1 MVWSSRYYRIR
12 RECVKL
18 LTIPMA
24 EGSVYNFF
32 IYLNMMALVLL
43 YRFYHY
49 LCESKFP
56 KSVVSYAIFA
66 NTHFSIQ

>member
-1 MVWSSRYYRIR
+1 
-12 RECVKL
+12 
-18 LTIPMA
+18 
-24 EGSVYNFF
+24 
-32 IYLNMMALVLL
+32 MALVLL
-43 YRFYHY
+43 YCFYHY